1 MLKAK
6 RTTRIW
12 QKRFLLTMSNQ
23 YHDPVLLQES
33 VDGLSIKE
41 NGVYVD
47 VTFGGGGHS
56 REILKRLG
64 KEGRLFAFDQDE
76 DALANA
82 IDDDRF
88 QLINQNFQFLKQ
100 YLKFYGIRK
109 VDGILAD
116 FGVSSH
122 QFDEAKRGFSIRY
135 DAALDMRMNRN
146 SELSAYDV
154 VNTYSQ
160 EDLAAIL
167 FQYGELRNAKAM
179 AQTIVE
185 RRNENPIETTDQLKS
200 VLKRFLP
207 KMKENKILAQIYQA
221 IRIEVNQEIEV
232 LKALLLQVPD
242 LLTTGGRLS
251 LISYH
256 SLEDRLV
263 KRFIRA
269 GKFEGEPEKD
279 FYGNIDVPLKKVGG
293 LIVPTTEEIARNNRA
308 RSAKLRIAERI

>member
-1 MLKAK
+1 
-6 RTTRIW
+6 
-12 QKRFLLTMSNQ
+12 MSNQ

-33 VDGLSIKE
+33 VDGLNIKE

-56 REILKRLG
+56 KEILKRLG

-122 QFDEAKRGFSIRY
+122 QFDEAERGFSIRY
-135 DAALDMRMNRN
+135 DAELDMRMNRN
-146 SELSAYDV
+146 SELSAYEV

-160 EDLAAIL
+160 EDLAAVL
-167 FQYGELRNAKAM
+167 FQYGELRNAKAL
-179 AQTIVE
+179 AKTIVDYRTE
-185 RRNENPIETTDQLKS
+185 QPIKTTDQLKA
-200 VLKRFLP
+200 VLQRFLP

-232 LKALLLQVPD
+232 LKAFLQQAPD
-242 LLTTGGRLS
+242 LLEAGGRLS

-279 FYGNIDVPLKKVGG
+279 FYGNINVPLKKVGG